1 MSELIQQ
8 LGNLLEKEIFT
19 PDYPVKISQ
28 IAVLLVTLAVSY
40 VIAKFLRRRLRAF
53 FKGRLLTLVFPI
65 IMIIGMLLGLRLA
78 GIRTGIFSKILYYP
92 LPDLLLQSPE
102 TKTEISETNRLTL
115 AGLFYGFVVVSVMLI
130 LSKYVQSL
138 LDKQVNIKEN
148 TRSILKRF
156 LHYAFITLGILI
168 GLSIIGISLTNLAI
182 ALGGIG
188 IGIGIGLQNIASNL
202 ISRLIIFLEK
212 PIKNGDLVE
221 IKEQNLFGRVTNIDL
236 CSTVIVSLDEKTIII
251 PNSQLTTES
260 INNLTYENNL
270 FQLRIAVGV
279 SYNSDVEVVK
289 KALIE
294 AAHEHPEVIKEP
306 GTEMENVTPPLVR
319 LIKFGESSL
328 DFELLVWIP
337 DPFQRFDIAS
347 DLHLKVWEK
356 FQVNNIRI
364 AYRERNADFYPRE
377 KE

>member
-1 MSELIQQ
+1 MMNELIQK
-8 LGNLLEKEIFT
+8 LGELLEEHIFT
-19 PDYPVKISQ
+19 LDHPINQ
-28 IAVLLVTLAVSY
+28 ILVLLVTLAVSY
-40 VIAKFLRRRLRAF
+40 VIARFLRRRFRTF

-78 GIRTGIFSKILYYP
+78 GIGIGIFSKIVYYP

-115 AGLFYGFVVVSVMLI
+115 AGLFYGFVVVFVMLI

-156 LHYAFITLGILI
+156 LHYALIILGILI
-168 GLSIIGISLTNLAI
+168 GFSIIGISLTNLAI
-182 ALGGIG
+182 ALGGMG

-221 IKEQNLFGRVTNIDL
+221 IKEQNLFGRVTSIDL

-294 AAHEHPEVIKEP
+294 AAYEQPEVIKEP
-306 GTEMENVTPPLVR
+306 CPEMENVTEPLVH

-328 DFELLVWIP
+328 DFELLVWIS
-337 DPFQRFDIAS
+337 DPFRRFYIAS
-347 DLHLKVWEK
+347 DLHLKIWEK
-356 FQVNNIRI
+356 FQANNISI
-364 AYRERNADFYPRE
+364 TVQERNADFYPRE

>member
-1 MSELIQQ
+1 
-8 LGNLLEKEIFT
+8 
-19 PDYPVKISQ
+19 
-28 IAVLLVTLAVSY
+28 
-40 VIAKFLRRRLRAF
+40 
-53 FKGRLLTLVFPI
+53 
-65 IMIIGMLLGLRLA
+65 MIIGMLLGLRLA

>member
-1 MSELIQQ
+1 MNELIQQ
-8 LGNLLEKEIFT
+8 LGKLLEEHIFT
-19 PDYPVKISQ
+19 LDHPVSQ
-28 IAVLLVTLAVSY
+28 IVVLLATLAVSY

-65 IMIIGMLLGLRLA
+65 IMIIGMLLGVRFA
-78 GIRTGIFSKILYYP
+78 GIGTGIFSKIVYYP

-115 AGLFYGFVVVSVMLI
+115 VGLFYGFVAVFVMLI
-130 LSKYVQSL
+130 LSKCVQSL

-168 GLSIIGISLTNLAI
+168 GLSIIGLSLTNLAI
-182 ALGGIG
+182 ALGGMG

-279 SYNSDVEVVK
+279 SYNSNVEVVK

-294 AAHEHPEVIKEP
+294 AAHEQPEVIKEP
-306 GTEMENVTPPLVR
+306 CPEMENVTEPLVH

-328 DFELLVWIP
+328 DFELLVWIS
-337 DPFQRFDIAS
+337 DPFRRFYIAS
-347 DLHLKVWEK
+347 DLHLNIWGK
-356 FQVNNIRI
+356 FQENNIRI
-364 AYRERNADFYPRE
+364 TVRERNADFYPRE